1 MNNEDLELFSNPKI
15 QAGINNY
22 KDVMTNPLIQRLL
35 ELHQVELKD
44 LTALLETTAKF
55 QSPRIQVAIISKLS
69 NTSKTISFNT
79 CKMDQAS
86 LEDGTKKLVKR
97 LHCDYWIA
105 LTRALGVVDVLPAI
119 KSARKVMYNYTD
131 STDEDKA
138 CFNLK
143 NIQNLF
149 NDIEQYFSV
158 ETVLNQFK
166 QHEHNLKIKELA
178 KGDIHIKIDP
188 SISDSTDQ
196 AFDVFATFSTVLCA
210 LIHDDWVP
218 RLARSRISTKGS
230 LENIGSYIESSNN
243 SNNLTLKLNPETAA
257 KFKEITG
264 WCAV

>member
-1 MNNEDLELFSNPKI
+1 MNTEDMALFRDPKI
-15 QAGINNY
+15 QAGVNNY
-22 KDVMTNPLIQRLL
+22 KDVMANPLIQRLL
-35 ELHQVELKD
+35 ELYQVELKD
-44 LTALLETTAKF
+44 LTALLETTANFK
-55 QSPRIQVAIISKLS
+55 SSRIQVAIISKLS
-69 NTSKTISFNT
+69 NTSKAISFNT
-79 CKMDQAS
+79 CDMDQTT
-86 LEDGTKKLVKR
+86 LEDGTKKIIKR

-105 LTRALGVVDVLPAI
+105 LTRALGVIDVLPAI

-131 STDEDKA
+131 STDENKA

-149 NDIEQYFSV
+149 NDIEQYFSA

-166 QHEHNLKIKELA
+166 QHEHNLNIKELA
-178 KGDIHIKIDP
+178 KGGIHIKIDP

-196 AFDVFATFSTVLCA
+196 AFDLFITLSSVLCA
-210 LIHDDWVP
+210 LVHDDWVP
-218 RLARSRISTKGS
+218 RLANKQIFTKGS
-230 LENIGSYIESSNN
+230 LENIGSYIDNSNN